1 MLTYVRTWTA
11 RRRSFF
17 VGACEQPS
25 TMAVRRPNRATSRV
39 AAGWLA
45 VPPHRQAVSRR
56 AGRPLAT
63 RCGQAVPR
71 HAEQARARPWAMLAG
86 PGWFGRAPAMAS
98 ERHAERN
105 EGEEEAMVRGM
116 RGDHHGRMKMNDMG
130 STRLRRTAV
139 LGERKTTWAR
149 WLLRAS

>member
-1 MLTYVRTWTA
+1 
-11 RRRSFF
+11 
-17 VGACEQPS
+17 
-25 TMAVRRPNRATSRV
+25 
-39 AAGWLA
+39 
-45 VPPHRQAVSRR
+45 
-56 AGRPLAT
+56 
-63 RCGQAVPR
+63 
-71 HAEQARARPWAMLAG
+71 
-86 PGWFGRAPAMAS
+86 MAS